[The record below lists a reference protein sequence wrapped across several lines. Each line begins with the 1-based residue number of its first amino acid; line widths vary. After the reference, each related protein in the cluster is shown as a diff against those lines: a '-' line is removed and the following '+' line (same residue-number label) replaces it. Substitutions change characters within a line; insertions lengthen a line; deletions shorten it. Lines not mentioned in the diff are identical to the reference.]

1 MQPKTDAT
9 PETSARAPD
18 AALVGQAPQAA
29 KIVWRNNAFYIVPPV
44 LDQTRATEVLS
55 PIPMLT
61 PDTGTVDALPQR
73 PTSRKA
79 KLIRLA
85 VIASWSLALGACT
98 QTISP
103 ELRYIMTKPIECSQ
117 ASQEIALLQR
127 VRPDLARQSMSVI
140 STVSPIGLVTMV
152 ASDDTE
158 NRRRV
163 ITGEHGEE
171 IDRRIAA
178 IQAHCAA
185 RPAAPAASQRP
196 GRAATPSQ
204 PSGQPQPTPPARS

>member
-1 MQPKTDAT
+1 MQSKTEAV
-9 PETSARAPD
+9 PETSAAAPD
-18 AALVGQAPQAA
+18 AALLGQVPHAA
-29 KIVWRNNAFYIVPPV
+29 KIVWRNNAFYIVQP
-44 LDQTRATEVLS
+44 LLEQTPATEVLS
-55 PIPMLT
+55 PVFIMT
-61 PDTGTVDALPQR
+61 PDNKTVDAPPQR

-85 VIASWSLALGACT
+85 VIASWSLGLAACT

-117 ASQEIALLQR
+117 APQEIALLQR

-140 STVSPIGLVTMV
+140 STASPIGLVTMV

-163 ITGEHGEE
+163 ITGEHGED
-171 IDRRIAA
+171 IDRRIAQ
-178 IQAHCAA
+178 IEAHCAA
-185 RPAAPAASQRP
+185 RRAAPATGQRP
-196 GRAATPSQ
+196 GRGATPSQ
-204 PSGQPQPTPPARS
+204 PFGQPQPTPPARS